1 MRNTRREFSFSLK
14 TFTIFALLFA
24 AIAAGTG
31 GARAH
36 DAHDAVPAAVRA
48 EGEDLTQGLVRLDA
62 ERRRG
67 GARAATLAQQM
78 RDAAAKRA
86 DLLADLIADN
96 PAEVLRLELPAR
108 LQARMPADVQA
119 MLEQRVE
126 IEGRLEIL
134 HVDADDP
141 AQDRHLYALVTDLGE
156 RFSLHFA
163 AGAPELVTGTQVNVR
178 GLLLPRPA
186 KKDGEPDGA
195 LAIAS
200 SDSDLEV
207 LALGGTTSGT
217 PSSGLTNTFG
227 EQRTVVLLVNFQDNP
242 SNKPWTTTDVSSL
255 VNGTVSDFFEEN
267 SYQQS
272 WLNADVF
279 GWYTLPLNSTSCVIG
294 DISLAAQQAAT
305 NAGINLS
312 LYTRYVYAFPANST
326 CGWSGVGTVGGT
338 PSKAWINGKLQW
350 NTYSHELGHNLGLYH
365 SHGLDCGATT
375 LGSSCTTI
383 DYGFYGDIMGTGVA
397 GHLNAYQKDRL
408 GWLGYDLS
416 PPVTD
421 VQASGTYSISPLE
434 PVGNS
439 PRALKVLKS
448 IDPVTAKR
456 TWFYIEYRQAIGF
469 DAPLATFTG
478 SNYLDGVIVST
489 GSESGGNTSNEL
501 DMTPATD
508 SLFANGALGAGL
520 SFTDSAAGVTM
531 THNSENGTQA
541 SVTVT
546 LATSTCQPANPQV
559 AVSPSQSQWVAPGTP
574 VAYTVTVTNK
584 DGTACANATFALTN
598 AVPSGWTGTYDSTSL
613 TLAAGASSSRTL
625 TVTSPL
631 SAADG
636 FYTVTATAKNGTSYS
651 GSTTAT
657 YVVSNPTA
665 NQPPVANN
673 DSAATDSGKSVIIPV
688 LANDSDPDGDALKVA
703 SATQGGGGT
712 VVVNVDNTL
721 TYTAAATFS
730 GTDSF
735 SYSASD
741 GRGGSDTAVVTVTV
755 AAANTPPVA
764 VNDSAA
770 TQSGKPVIIPV
781 LANDTDPDGDALKV
795 ASATQ
800 GGGGTVVVNVD
811 NTLTYTAA
819 ATFSGTDS
827 FSYSASDGRGGSDTA
842 VVTVSVTAVNYPP
855 TAGKDSASTHAGTP
869 VSIAILANDSD
880 ANGDILTVTSTGAAK
895 YGTVT
900 VNPDKTVTYTPVAWY
915 VGTDSFTYAIADGK
929 GGTASATVTLTMT
942 NTAAVAVN
950 DSAATKAGVSVIV
963 RVLANDYDPDRD
975 PIYVKSVTQGAK
987 GTVALNA
994 DNTVTYTPGSRF
1006 RGSDS
1011 FTYTIGDGRGGLC
1024 TATVTVTKLR

>member
-1 MRNTRREFSFSLK
+1 MRNTRRELSFSLK
-14 TFTIFALLFA
+14 TFAIFACLFA
-24 AIAAGTG
+24 PLAVGTG
-31 GARAH
+31 AARAH

-48 EGEDLTQGLVRLDA
+48 EGEDLTQSLVRLDA

-67 GARAATLAQQM
+67 GARAAAAAQQM
-78 RDAAAKRA
+78 RDTAAKRA

-119 MLEQRVE
+119 ILEQRVE
-126 IEGRLEIL
+126 IEGQLEVL

-141 AQDRHLYALVTDLGE
+141 AQVRHLYALTTDLGE

-163 AGAPELVTGTQVNVR
+163 KGAPEVVTGTQVNVR
-178 GLLLPRPA
+178 GLLLPHPA
-186 KKDGEPDGA
+186 NHDGEPNGA

-200 SDSDLEV
+200 GDSDLEV
-207 LALGGTTSGT
+207 LALGGSTSGT
-217 PSSGLTNTFG
+217 PASGVTNTFG
-227 EQRTVVLLVNFQDNP
+227 EQRTIVLLVNFQDNA

-255 VNGTVSDFFEEN
+255 VNGTVSNFFLEN
-267 SYQQS
+267 SYQQT

-326 CGWSGVGTVGGT
+326 CAWSGVGTVGGT

-365 SHGLDCGATT
+365 SHALDCGTTT
-375 LGSSCTTI
+375 LGSSCTSI
-383 DYGFYGDIMGTGVA
+383 DYGFYGDIMGTGVP
-397 GHLNAYQKDRL
+397 GHFNAYQKDRL
-408 GWLGYDLS
+408 GWLGYNVS
-416 PPVTD
+416 PPITD
-421 VQASGTYSISPLE
+421 VQSSGTYTINPIE
-434 PVGNS
+434 PAGNS
-439 PRALKVLKS
+439 PRTLKILKS
-448 IDPVTAKR
+448 IDPVTGMR
-456 TWFYIEYRQAIGF
+456 TYFYIEYRQAIGF
-469 DAPLATFTG
+469 DAPLTTFTG

-489 GSESGGNTSNEL
+489 GSESGGNTNNEL

-508 SLFANGALGAGL
+508 SSFANGALVAGQ
-520 SFTDSAAGVTM
+520 SFTDSADGVTM
-531 THNSENGTQA
+531 THNWENGSQA

-546 LATSTCQPANPQV
+546 LATGTCVPANPQV
-559 AVSPSQSQWVAPGTP
+559 AVSPAESQWVAPGTP

-584 DGTACANATFALTN
+584 DGTACTNATFALTD
-598 AVPSGWTGTYDSTSL
+598 AVPSGWTGTYDSSSL
-613 TLAAGASSSRTL
+613 TLAPGASGSRTL
-625 TVTSPL
+625 TATSPL

-636 FYTVTATAKNGTSYS
+636 FYTVTATAMNGTSYA
-651 GSTTAT
+651 GTATAT

-673 DSAATDSGKSVIIPV
+673 DSAATDSGKSVVIPV
-688 LANDSDPDGDALKVA
+688 LANDTDPDGDVLKVA

-712 VVVNVDNTL
+712 VVVNADNTL

-735 SYSASD
+735 SYSVSD
-741 GRGGSDTAVVTVTV
+741 GRGGSDSAVVTVTV
-755 AAANTPPVA
+755 TALNYPPTA
-764 VNDSAA
+764 VNDSA
-770 TQSGKPVIIPV
+770 T
-781 LANDTDPDGDALKV
+781 
-795 ASATQ
+795 
-800 GGGGTVVVNVD
+800 
-811 NTLTYTAA
+811 
-819 ATFSGTDS
+819 
-827 FSYSASDGRGGSDTA
+827 
-842 VVTVSVTAVNYPP
+842 
-855 TAGKDSASTHAGTP
+855 THAGTP
-869 VSIAILANDSD
+869 VTIAILANDSD
-880 ANGDILTVTSTGAAK
+880 ANGDVLSVTSTGPAA
-895 YGTVT
+895 YGTVA

-929 GGTASATVTLTMT
+929 GGTASASVTVTMT
-942 NTAAVAVN
+942 NTAAVAVD
-950 DSAATKAGVSVIV
+950 DSAATKAGVSAII

-975 PIYVKSVTQGAK
+975 PIYVKSATQGAK
-987 GTVALNA
+987 GTVTINA

-1011 FTYTIGDGRGGLC
+1011 FTYTIGDGRGGVD
-1024 TATVTVTKLR
+1024 TATVTVTRLR